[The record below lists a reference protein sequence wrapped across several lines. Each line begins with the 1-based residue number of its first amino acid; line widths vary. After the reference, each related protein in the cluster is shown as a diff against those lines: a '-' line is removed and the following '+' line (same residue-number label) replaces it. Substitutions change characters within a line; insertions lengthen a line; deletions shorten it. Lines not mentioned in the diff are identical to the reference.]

1 MPSSRAE
8 LILDPLALRELAFVA
23 RIADQVPRIAETAAE
38 VPVGGGFSA
47 ITQHVAERTGLPA
60 ADVER
65 VLLCCR
71 TCSASGQGCT
81 SRPRNFSIRSRTR
94 M

>member
-38 VPVGGGFSA
+38 VPVGEASPQLRNTSLSEPA
-47 ITQHVAERTGLPA
+47 SLRRTSSGCSS
-60 ADVER
+60 R
-65 VLLCCR
+65 CR
-71 TCSASGQGCT
+71 TCSASG
-81 SRPRNFSIRSRTR
+81 
-94 M
+94 